1 MGTAEL
7 DDEARDRWH
16 RDAIAG
22 LTAALLED
30 PDAAVGYYPAW
41 TLRDLAV
48 HVVRVHVMACTSLAE
63 GADVR
68 PSYELEVDPRTPPN
82 VLADE
87 LDRVA
92 QQLRGE
98 VEACPHP
105 SVWTPTPSSSAAP
118 AFWRRRMLSES
129 VLHRWDAESALGRA
143 WAPGSG
149 LVEEVI
155 DEFLAS
161 RIDPGATG
169 SQSGLVVL
177 DVGTARWSV
186 GVAGTAQATV
196 TAEPVDL
203 WLWLNRRG
211 DSGDLRV
218 GGDAGAVARLEAT
231 LDELRPAR
239 R

>member
-7 DDEARDRWH
+7 DDEARNRWH

-30 PDAAVGYYPAW
+30 PDAAVAYYPGW

-63 GADVR
+63 GDHAR
-68 PSYELEVDPRTPPN
+68 PSYELDVDPQTSPN

-92 QQLRGE
+92 QQLRGD
-98 VEACPHP
+98 VETCPHT
-105 SVWTPTPSSSAAP
+105 SVWTPTPSSSAPP

-143 WAPGSG
+143 WAPGPG

-161 RIDPGATG
+161 RIAPGGTG
-169 SQSGLVVL
+169 FQSGLVVL
-177 DVGTARWSV
+177 DVDTARWPV
-186 GVAGTAQATV
+186 GVAGTARATV
-196 TAEPVDL
+196 TADPVGL
-203 WLWLNRRG
+203 WLWLNRRAG
-211 DSGDLRV
+211 SEGLRL
-218 GGDAGAVARLEAT
+218 GGDPGAVARLEAT
-231 LDELRPAR
+231 LEGLRPAR